1 MSPILSWGLDIVRCV
16 QGAASPILTSA
27 MKGLSMAGSEYCLLL
42 LLPLVYWCVDK
53 RRGLRISLLVF
64 ASAAINLGLKSA
76 FAQPRPYELDPSVG
90 MAKEST
96 FGLPS
101 GHAQTSA
108 VFWGSA
114 APLFRAPW
122 GLILAIALP
131 LLVGLS
137 RVYLGVH
144 FPTDVFAGW
153 AIGAAIVLLDR
164 KYGERIGQALT
175 KLRSSPAIALV
186 AAIALLMNILSKN
199 ETSVSG
205 AFFGLAAAWIFAKK
219 SAPFSVEGS
228 FGKRTLRYLFGL
240 ATVAI
245 VYLLP
250 KLIFASIEAGGP
262 PILRF
267 LRYAVLGAWVAGG
280 APWLFIKLGL
290 AGVEPIGEAGDHS
303 ASEKDESLISK

>member
-1 MSPILSWGLDIVRCV
+1 MSPILSWGLDIIRGV
-16 QGAASPILTSA
+16 QGAASPLLTSA
-27 MKGLSMAGSEYCLLL
+27 MKGLSLTASEYCLIL
-42 LLPLVYWCVDK
+42 LLPLLYWCVDK
-53 RRGLRISLLVF
+53 RRGIRIGLLVF
-64 ASAAINLGLKSA
+64 ASTAINLGLKSA
-76 FAQPRPYELDPSVG
+76 FTQPRPYELDPSVG
-90 MAKEST
+90 MAKEAT

-101 GHAQTSA
+101 GHAQTST

-122 GLILAIALP
+122 GLVLAIALP

-164 KYGERIGQALT
+164 EYGDRIGRALS
-175 KLRSSPAIALV
+175 KLRPSLAMALV
-186 AAIALLMNILSKN
+186 AAIALLMNVITKN
-199 ETSVSG
+199 DTSVSG
-205 AFFGLAAAWIFAKK
+205 AFFGLAAAWIYAEK

-228 FGKRTLRYLFGL
+228 LGKRTLRYIFGL

-250 KLIFASIEAGGP
+250 KLLLASIEAGGP

-290 AGVEPIGEAGDHS
+290 AGVEPSAESEDHS
-303 ASEKDESLISK
+303 ASEKDESVISK